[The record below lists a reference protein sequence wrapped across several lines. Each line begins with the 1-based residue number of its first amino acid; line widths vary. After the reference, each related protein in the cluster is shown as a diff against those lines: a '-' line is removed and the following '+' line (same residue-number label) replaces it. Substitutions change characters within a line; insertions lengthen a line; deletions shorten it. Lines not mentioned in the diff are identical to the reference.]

1 MSKSLAE
8 ILEIIGIDFSE
19 IEKDIDDIYAK
30 RVKQMIA
37 DAKSIAADLHD
48 ANDFKDKDKTM
59 LNMANAVIAL
69 RNTYKFDKNDA
80 KLVSKQDITSLI
92 KAIKTIDEEL
102 HRFCYYLCS
111 NLHVIE
117 KCYEEND
124 KDDKDDLE
132 SLSKEELITRLRE
145 KSK

>member
-19 IEKDIDDIYAK
+19 IEKDIDNLYAK
-30 RVKQMIA
+30 KVKQMIA
-37 DAKSIAADLHD
+37 DAESIAADLHD
-48 ANDFKDKDKTM
+48 ANDFKDKEKTQ
-59 LNMANAVIAL
+59 LNTANAVIVL
-69 RNTYKFDKNDA
+69 RNAYKFDKDDA
-80 KLVSKQDITSLI
+80 KLVSKQDVARLI
-92 KAIKTIDEEL
+92 KAIEAINIEL

-111 NLHVIE
+111 NLHIIE
-117 KCYEEND
+117 KCHEEND

-132 SLSKEELITRLRE
+132 SLSKEELIARLRE